1 MSAPAILAL
10 TLTASLL
17 IGVPIA
23 FSIGIATLVTLY
35 FGGIPIAFL
44 AQQSFTA
51 LDSFPLMAVPYFIL
65 AGALMETGGL
75 SSRIINV
82 AQEAMGNI
90 TGGFG
95 IVTILAC
102 ALFAAISGS
111 SPATVAAIGSIMIP
125 AMVERGYHK
134 DFAAAVAG
142 SGGGLGIVI
151 PPSIPMIIYG
161 IVAGVSIGD
170 MFLAGFFPGFIL
182 SVLMIVWI
190 YITAK
195 KRGYTGTGEPFQLGR
210 FFKSLWDAKWALL
223 APVIILGGIYSGYF
237 TPTESAVIAVVY
249 GLIIGLFV
257 YRELKWSQI
266 PQALISSAL
275 VTGSVMVILGTAT
288 AFGKLVTMYQIPT
301 LLANAM
307 LNISENRFILLTLI
321 VILILFVG
329 TFMETLS
336 IIIIFAPL
344 FLPILIRLGVDPI
357 HFGILL
363 VVGAEIGMMTPPLG
377 VNLFVASGIS
387 GLPMER
393 VAKAIFPFVIVLTGG
408 LLLMTYVPW
417 ISTVVPDTVKVIKA
431 YFAAKG
437 GA

>member
-1 MSAPAILAL
+1 MSAPAVLAL
-10 TLTASLL
+10 TLIASLL
-17 IGVPIA
+17 LGVPIA
-23 FSIGIATLVTLY
+23 FAIGIATLVTLY
-35 FGGIPIAFL
+35 VGGIPLAFI

-75 SSRIINV
+75 SKRIINV

-125 AMVERGYHK
+125 AMVQRGYSK

-170 MFLAGFFPGFIL
+170 MFLAGFLPGFFL
-182 SVLMIVWI
+182 AGLMIVWI
-190 YITAK
+190 YVTAK
-195 KRGYTGTGEPFQLGR
+195 KRGYSGTGQPFDMRR
-210 FFKSLWDAKWALL
+210 FLRAVWEAKWALL
-223 APVIILGGIYSGYF
+223 APVIILGGIYTGVF

-249 GLIIGLFV
+249 GLVVGLFV
-257 YRELKWSQI
+257 YRELKWNQI
-266 PQALISSAL
+266 PKTLISSAL

-288 AFGKLVTMYQIPT
+288 AFGKLVTMYQIPNM
-301 LLANAM
+301 LADAM
-307 LNISENRFILLTLI
+307 LGISENKYVLLTLI
-321 VILILFVG
+321 VALVLFVG

-344 FLPILIRLGVDPI
+344 FIPILLKLGIDPI

-393 VAKAIFPFVIVLTGG
+393 VAKSIFPFVIVLTIG
-408 LLLMTYVPW
+408 LLVMTYIPW
-417 ISTVVPDTVKVIKA
+417 ISTVIPNL
-431 YFAAKG
+431 FG
-437 GA
+437 

>member
-1 MSAPAILAL
+1 MSAPAVLAI
-10 TLTASLL
+10 TLIASLF
-17 IGVPIA
+17 IGVPVA
-23 FSIGIATLVTLY
+23 FSIGLATLATL
-35 FGGIPIAFL
+35 FVGGIPLAFI

-75 SSRIINV
+75 SKRIINV
-82 AQEAMGNI
+82 AQEAMGNV

-125 AMVERGYHK
+125 AMIERGYSK
-134 DFAAAVAG
+134 EFAAAVAG

-161 IVAGVSIGD
+161 IVVGVSIGD
-170 MFLAGFFPGFIL
+170 MFLAGFVPGFIL
-182 SVLMIVWI
+182 SALMIIWI

-195 KRGYTGTGEPFQLGR
+195 KRGYSGTGQPFEIIR
-210 FFKSLWDAKWALL
+210 FLKAVWDAKWALL
-223 APVIILGGIYSGYF
+223 APVIILGGIYSGIF

-249 GLIIGLFV
+249 GLIVGLFV
-257 YRELKWSQI
+257 YRELKWSDI
-266 PQALISSAL
+266 PKTLISSAL
-275 VTGSVMVILGTAT
+275 VTGTVMIILGSAT
-288 AFGKLVTMYQIPT
+288 AFGKIVTMYQIPNM
-301 LLANAM
+301 LANAM
-307 LNISENRFILLTLI
+307 LGISESKYVLLTLI
-321 VILILFVG
+321 VALILFVG

-344 FLPILIRLGVDPI
+344 FMPILLRLGVDPI

-387 GLPMER
+387 GLSMER
-393 VAKAIFPFVIVLTGG
+393 VAKAIFPFVIVLTIG
-408 LLLMTYVPW
+408 LLIMTYIPW
-417 ISTVVPDTVKVIKA
+417 ISTVIPNLLK
-431 YFAAKG
+431 
-437 GA
+437 

>member
-1 MSAPAILAL
+1 MSAPLILGL
-10 TLTASLL
+10 TLIGSLL
-17 IGVPIA
+17 LGVPIA
-23 FSIGIATLVTLY
+23 FSIGIATLVTLWA
-35 FGGIPIAFL
+35 GGIPAAFI

-51 LDSFPLMAVPYFIL
+51 MDSFPLMAVPYFIL

-75 SSRIINV
+75 SKRIINV
-82 AQEAMGNI
+82 AQELMGNI

-102 ALFAAISGS
+102 MLFAAISGS

-125 AMVERGYHK
+125 AMVQRGYSK

-142 SGGGLGIVI
+142 SGGGLGIII

-170 MFLAGFFPGFIL
+170 MFLAGFVPGFLL
-182 SVLMIVWI
+182 SALMMLYI
-190 YITAK
+190 YWTAK
-195 KRGYTGTGEPFQLGR
+195 KRGYKGTGVKFNFGR
-210 FFKSLWDAKWALL
+210 FMRAVWDAKWALF
-223 APVIILGGIYSGYF
+223 APVLILGGIYSGIF

-249 GLIIGLFV
+249 GFLIGLFV
-257 YRELKWSQI
+257 YRELSWKQI
-266 PQALISSAL
+266 PRTLISSAMI
-275 VTGSVMVILGTAT
+275 TGTVMVIMGTAT
-288 AFGKLVTMYQIPT
+288 AFGKLVTMYQIPNM
-301 LLANAM
+301 LATAIM
-307 LNISENRFILLTLI
+307 GISNNKYVILVLVSL
-321 VILILFVG
+321 LILFVG

-336 IIIIFAPL
+336 IVIILAPL
-344 FLPILIRLGVDPI
+344 FLPVLVRLGVDPI

-393 VAKAIFPFVIVLTGG
+393 VAKAIFPFVLTLILGLFI
-408 LLLMTYVPW
+408 LLLVPW
-417 ISTVVPDTVKVIKA
+417 LSLVIPNI
-431 YFAAKG
+431 F
-437 GA
+437 

>member
-1 MSAPAILAL
+1 MSAPLVLAI
-10 TLTASLL
+10 TLTVSLL
-17 IGVPIA
+17 LGVPIA
-23 FSIGIATLVTLY
+23 FSIGIATLVTLIV
-35 FGGIPIAFL
+35 GDIPIAFI

-75 SSRIINV
+75 SKRIINV
-82 AQEAMGNI
+82 AQEMMGNV

-95 IVTILAC
+95 IVTIMAC

-125 AMVERGYHK
+125 AMVKRGYSK

-170 MFLAGFFPGFIL
+170 MFLAGFLPGFLLAGIMIL
-182 SVLMIVWI
+182 WI

-195 KRGYTGTGEPFQLGR
+195 RRGYTGTGVSFNMGR
-210 FFKSLWDAKWALL
+210 FLRAVWDAKWALF
-223 APVIILGGIYSGYF
+223 APVLILGGIYSGIF
-237 TPTESAVIAVVY
+237 TPTESAVVAVVY
-249 GLIIGLFV
+249 GLIVGLFV
-257 YRELKWSQI
+257 YRELKWQDI
-266 PQALISSAL
+266 PRTLISSAL
-275 VTGSVMVILGTAT
+275 VTGSVMIILGTAT
-288 AFGKLVTMYQIPT
+288 AFGKLVTMYQIPNM
-301 LLANAM
+301 LANAM
-307 LNISENRFILLTLI
+307 LGISESKYVLLTLI
-321 VILILFVG
+321 VLLVLFVG

-344 FLPILIRLGVDPI
+344 FIPIMLKLGVDPI

-387 GLPMER
+387 GLSMER
-393 VAKAIFPFVIVLTGG
+393 VAKAIFPFVLVLVLG
-408 LLLMTYVPW
+408 LLILTYVPW
-417 ISTVVPDTVKVIKA
+417 IATVIPNL
-431 YFAAKG
+431 F
-437 GA
+437 